1 MVTLSR
7 LAMWDHKK
15 AVNPL
20 DVTVKSAKS
29 LGRNFAPTWAM
40 VMGHKSGVM
49 PDEVYVTKYIEK
61 LDKLYWPPIVEELEK
76 SEHITF
82 LCYCKDNTFCHTYL
96 LMDYLVEHFGDNF
109 KKLS

>member
-1 MVTLSR
+1 MTILSR
-7 LAMWDHKK
+7 LPMWDHKK

-20 DVTVKSAKS
+20 DVTVKSSKK
-29 LGRNFAPTWAM
+29 LGRYFAPTWAM

-49 PDEVYVTKYIEK
+49 PDEVYVTKYVEK
-61 LDKLYWPPIVEELEK
+61 LTKLYWPPILEELGK

-82 LCYCKDNTFCHTYL
+82 LCYCKGNTFCHTYL
-96 LMDYLVEHFGDNF
+96 LMDYLVKHFGDNF